1 MHSNFVKSGQGCVAG
16 SRILV
21 HSSIYEVSTRV
32 AEVAGGIRVG
42 LPTDAASQMSALS
55 SRRQRVHS
63 MAW

>member
-1 MHSNFVKSGQGCVAG
+1 MAG